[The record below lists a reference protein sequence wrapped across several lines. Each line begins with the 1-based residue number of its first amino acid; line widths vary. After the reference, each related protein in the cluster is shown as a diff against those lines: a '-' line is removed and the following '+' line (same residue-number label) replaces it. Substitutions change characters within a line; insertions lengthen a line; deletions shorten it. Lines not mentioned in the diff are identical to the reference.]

1 MSEIYTYEYIRKLLD
16 NINAN
21 NKLKWNDF
29 LLIFKYVDL
38 KFNNIK
44 LLRKKRLLV
53 LLDVSI
59 IKDVISKL
67 ERIINSNLV
76 ETDIARKQIK
86 NIVEEWNN
94 KLKSV

>member
-76 ETDIARKQIK
+76 ETDIVRKQIK

>member
-1 MSEIYTYEYIRKLLD
+1 MSEIYTYEYVRKLLD

-76 ETDIARKQIK
+76 ESDIAKKQIK

>member
-53 LLDVSI
+53 LLDVSL

-67 ERIINSNLV
+67 ERIINANLV
-76 ETDIARKQIK
+76 ESDMAKKQIK
-86 NIVEEWNN
+86 DIVEKWNN
-94 KLKSV
+94 ELKKF

>member
-16 NINAN
+16 SINTN

-59 IKDVISKL
+59 VKDVISKL
-67 ERIINSNLV
+67 ERIINANLV
-76 ETDIARKQIK
+76 ESDMTKKQIK
-86 NIVEEWNN
+86 NIIEEWNN
-94 KLKSV
+94 RRKDI